1 MCITAPGECLP
12 QAEIQYLLQQLFEI
26 AENIQDVQNRTS
38 FRSSSGYR
46 SSVGGTN
53 GPSGKQE
60 GTQIMKKIFTNTT
73 LAALA
78 FTMAI
83 PLTTSTITPA
93 HAGSRD
99 AFVGGLVGGVVGG
112 VIGSSRRRSPDVV
125 YVQPRRV
132 YREPVVV
139 HRSVGNAHV
148 NWCYSRYRSYDARTD
163 TYVAYS
169 GRVKYCNSPYR

>member
-1 MCITAPGECLP
+1 
-12 QAEIQYLLQQLFEI
+12 
-26 AENIQDVQNRTS
+26 
-38 FRSSSGYR
+38 
-46 SSVGGTN
+46 
-53 GPSGKQE
+53 
-60 GTQIMKKIFTNTT
+60 MKKIFTNTA

-112 VIGSSRRRSPDVV
+112 VIGSSRRSRSPDVV
-125 YVQPRRV
+125 YVEPRPV

>member
-1 MCITAPGECLP
+1 
-12 QAEIQYLLQQLFEI
+12 
-26 AENIQDVQNRTS
+26 
-38 FRSSSGYR
+38 
-46 SSVGGTN
+46 
-53 GPSGKQE
+53 
-60 GTQIMKKIFTNTT
+60 MKKIFTNST

-112 VIGSSRRRSPDVV
+112 VIGSSRRSRSPDVV
-125 YVQPRRV
+125 YVEPRRV

-139 HRSVGNAHV
+139 RRSSGNAHV